1 MESRLIENFVWFLRQ
16 FVAISDDEVKNFLLP
31 VVILR
36 KFKKRELITQAGE
49 VENFINYIEQ
59 GLVLKYYKQGDEE
72 KVVQVSIEGHL
83 VSCEESL
90 YTRNP
95 SEFYL
100 EAVEP
105 TTLISISYEDL
116 ERVFASSHNFERLGR
131 LVVTYIMVLKG
142 NWQTNLIK
150 QSPRER
156 FLNFFE
162 NYPEILQRVPQKYLA
177 SYLNIQPETFSRF
190 KHLVRNE
197 VKPENH
203 LI

>member
-1 MESRLIENFVWFLRQ
+1 M
-16 FVAISDDEVKNFLLP
+16 
-31 VVILR
+31 
-36 KFKKRELITQAGE
+36 
-49 VENFINYIEQ
+49 
-59 GLVLKYYKQGDEE
+59 
-72 KVVQVSIEGHL
+72 VQVSIEGHL

>member
-177 SYLNIQPETFSRF
+177 SYLNIQPETFSRGRQ
-190 KHLVRNE
+190 LRGNPASSPAAPV
-197 VKPENH
+197 
-203 LI
+203 

>member
-49 VENFINYIEQ
+49 VENFINYLEQ